1 MDTTASARDVYLD
14 LDRLVRLCG
23 LTDTQKNAVQKLLM
37 GYSPSDIAVE
47 EGCRTSTIHNHLNR
61 AVEKIVAENN
71 RHWCAVYG
79 K

>member
-14 LDRLVRLCG
+14 LDRLIRWCG
-23 LTDTQKNAVQKLLM
+23 LTEAQKNTVQKLLL
-37 GYSPSDIAVE
+37 GYSPTDIADE
-47 EGCRTSTIHNHLNR
+47 DGCRASTIHNHLNR

-71 RHWCAVYG
+71 RCWRAVYG

>member
-14 LDRLVRLCG
+14 LDRLIKFCG
-23 LTDTQKNAVQKLLM
+23 LTDAQKNAVQKLLM
-37 GYSPSDIAVE
+37 GYSPSDIADE
-47 EGCRTSTIHNHLNR
+47 EGCRASTIHNHLNR

-71 RHWCAVYG
+71 RRWRSVYG